1 MSWNLLTRS
10 IYGAESR
17 LELVLSAPRSRE
29 LRRSVTCT
37 STREI
42 RSQRVLSTQSDSTT
56 CTSTCTSGH
65 PKATAYCHHGRPI
78 QGSQTT
84 ICTNH
89 SLFTH
94 HRLLSRGMSPGH
106 MAMTSMHNNIT
117 SPSPVSIT
125 TKVSYGTRFIMSS
138 SIVTP
143 PCRQFSAIVSSMCRA
158 KKGGWFCQHMSSLC
172 QQRRTY
178 AKKGWSNCYCK

>member
-17 LELVLSAPRSRE
+17 LELVLSAPGPCSRE
-29 LRRSVTCT
+29 LRRSVTCA
-37 STREI
+37 STRES
-42 RSQRVLSTQSDSTT
+42 RRVLPTRFDATT
-56 CTSTCTSGH
+56 CTSTRTSGH
-65 PKATAYCHHGRPI
+65 PNLATACCHHGRPI
-78 QGSQTT
+78 QGSQIT

-89 SLFTH
+89 SLVTH
-94 HRLLSRGMSPGH
+94 HRLLSRGTSSGH
-106 MAMTSMHNNIT
+106 MAMTSMHNYII
-117 SPSPVSIT
+117 SPSPHTMV
-125 TKVSYGTRFIMSS
+125 KVSYGTRFIMSS
-138 SIVTP
+138 SIAPP